1 MLVCCSTHNTSSL
14 SSCITQ
20 STDISFCREWKD
32 PTNKNTVGLN
42 QKHWKE
48 MLAASWRTIYQFL
61 QLLCLP
67 LTRLAWKLPVQ
78 WSEEKQED
86 KNIWIMRPLCA
97 AKKRGI
103 TNQPTDDCRNHS
115 RGMDVRK
122 VFQNYSSNSTKLAR
136 YPHVCPM
143 PTWVLRSSERGK
155 WKKRNT
161 PLVARMN
168 KKLQLP
174 RLN

>member
-32 PTNKNTVGLN
+32 PTNKNTVGVN

-48 MLAASWRTIYQFL
+48 MVAASWRTIYQFL
-61 QLLCLP
+61 QLLCRP

-78 WSEEKQED
+78 WSEEKQGD

-122 VFQNYSSNSTKLAR
+122 VFQKLPIKQHKTCKISPCLSHA
-136 YPHVCPM
+136 YVSLEI
-143 PTWVLRSSERGK
+143 LREREMEK
-155 WKKRNT
+155 AEHTTCCKDE
-161 PLVARMN
+161 
-168 KKLQLP
+168 
-174 RLN
+174 